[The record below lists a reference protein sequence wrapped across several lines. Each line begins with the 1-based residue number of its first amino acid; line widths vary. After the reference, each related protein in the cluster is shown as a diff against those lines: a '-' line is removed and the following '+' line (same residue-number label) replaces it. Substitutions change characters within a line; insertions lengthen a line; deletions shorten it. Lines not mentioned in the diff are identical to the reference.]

1 MAKSQI
7 AGYVS
12 SGTDFIII
20 DMFITLEGPDGSGKT
35 TQVAPLSEYLIQSG
49 YPVLITREPGG
60 TAIGDQIRRI
70 LSDLKNTGMHPR
82 SETLLFLA
90 ARAQLVEE
98 VIKPHLEKGF
108 VVLCDRYAD
117 STMAYQGYGHQNEIQ
132 QISSLISF
140 ATGGLIPDLT
150 ILLDLDAQTGLKR
163 KVHGN
168 EWNRLDAYSLEFH
181 ERVRQGYAA
190 LVEAEPERWVVID
203 AAQPAERIQEI
214 IRKVVR
220 ERLPPPFKS

>member
-1 MAKSQI
+1 
-7 AGYVS
+7 
-12 SGTDFIII
+12 
-20 DMFITLEGPDGSGKT
+20 MFITIEGPDGSGKT
-35 TQVAPLSEYLIQSG
+35 TQVVPLSEYLIQSG
-49 YPVLITREPGG
+49 YQVLITREPGG
-60 TAIGDQIRRI
+60 TAIGDQIRRV

-98 VIKPHLEKGF
+98 VIKPHLEKGYI
-108 VVLCDRYAD
+108 VLCDRYAD

-132 QISSLISF
+132 QIRSLISF
-140 ATGGLIPDLT
+140 ATGGLNPDLT
-150 ILLDLDAQTGLKR
+150 ILLDLDVHTGLKR
-163 KVHGN
+163 KARGN

-203 AAQPAERIQEI
+203 ADQPADRIQEM
-214 IRKVVR
+214 IRKVVG
-220 ERLPPPFKS
+220 ERLPPPTRS

>member
-220 ERLPPPFKS
+220 ERLPPPIKS